1 MVGADE
7 SYRPGPGAQSRRWD
21 RASHDEVDC
30 APGPSVQPGPAT
42 GDQRPAT
49 AEAGKAADYRLSD
62 LEALD
67 ALLGSNA
74 RSASW
79 WPAPD
84 LLPGVTLRATGIST
98 KRFTQ
103 GCVSHWLP
111 SRDGH
116 ESSRVAAP
124 RTNLCSA
131 AQPPSERG
139 SLRADLH
146 CHALR
151 PYPECNV
158 SGWTNTLCS
167 RVLSVQ
173 GSAPNSAGGLDGAA
187 SAVPAAQ
194 AWEQARVARKGMP
207 GPRATFRP
215 YAMASHPSAPGWRRH
230 EVPSQSDRMKESNPY
245 FSPRHQL
252 VCSSGGP
259 ISFLRRGLRN
269 WGRSGAGTF

>member
-49 AEAGKAADYRLSD
+49 AEAGKAADHRLSD

-151 PYPECNV
+151 PHPECIPD

-167 RVLSVQ
+167 HLFPSV
-173 GSAPNSAGGLDGAA
+173 
-187 SAVPAAQ
+187 VPAAR
-194 AWEQARVARKGMP
+194 AWERACVASRGHARASGYLQALCNDLPSFCAG
-207 GPRATFRP
+207 
-215 YAMASHPSAPGWRRH
+215 MASS
-230 EVPSQSDRMKESNPY
+230 
-245 FSPRHQL
+245 
-252 VCSSGGP
+252 
-259 ISFLRRGLRN
+259 
-269 WGRSGAGTF
+269 